1 MSKLIKSAFFLTL
14 ILLSTGSCGIYK
26 YTDARKTPTNADERI
41 KENMETGRGFRL
53 NNIGK
58 GGSSEFLFASSNPLW
73 RATIE
78 KLDFAPLSNVDYA
91 GGMIITDWFNQ
102 GNSNEEVKITI
113 RFLTNEIRSD
123 ALDVTIHKKI
133 CETNTNNCSINK
145 IKSNLNGEIK
155 IAILKKASQIAN
167 SDMAKK
173 SKELGEY
180 KMYPDMDRKQKK
192 KK

>member
-91 GGMIITDWFNQ
+91 GGIIITDWFNQ
-102 GNSNEEVKITI
+102 GSSNEEVKITI

-133 CETNTNNCSINK
+133 CETNKNNCSINK

>member
-41 KENMETGRGFRL
+41 KKNMETGRGFRL

-91 GGMIITDWFNQ
+91 GGIIITDWFNQ
-102 GNSNEEVKITI
+102 GSSNEEVKITI

-133 CETNTNNCSINK
+133 CETNKNNCSINK